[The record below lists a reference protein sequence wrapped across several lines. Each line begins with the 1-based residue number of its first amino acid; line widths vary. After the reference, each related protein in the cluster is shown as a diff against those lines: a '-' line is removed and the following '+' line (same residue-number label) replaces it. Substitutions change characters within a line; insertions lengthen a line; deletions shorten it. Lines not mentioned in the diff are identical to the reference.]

1 MYLRKNFIVIKEKI
15 KEKIIEIRFKI
26 EKFKSSC
33 IIKFLKP
40 NKLTAAS
47 VGIESKKDIFA
58 ESYLLNFNI
67 LAAEIVIP
75 DLLTPGIKDNIC
87 IKPIK
92 IADL

>member
-1 MYLRKNFIVIKEKI
+1 MKERKIAIKFKKEKFI
-15 KEKIIEIRFKI
+15 
-26 EKFKSSC
+26 SLL
-33 IIKFLKP
+33 IIKFFKP
-40 NKLTAAS
+40 NKLTAAR
-47 VGIESKKDIFA
+47 VGIEIKKDIFA

-87 IKPIK
+87 KIPIK